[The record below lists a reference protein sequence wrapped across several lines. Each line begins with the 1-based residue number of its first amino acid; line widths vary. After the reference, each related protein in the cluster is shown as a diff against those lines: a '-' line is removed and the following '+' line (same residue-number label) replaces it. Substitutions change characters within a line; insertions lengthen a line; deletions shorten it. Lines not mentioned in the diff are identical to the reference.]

1 MKKIILITLLVIFG
15 CGVFGVVTSYF
26 SYNNKEVS
34 LRAQAEAQ
42 RGKVEGV
49 HDKMWKIIQQKAQV
63 TDEYK
68 DAFAEIYP
76 NIIAGRYQ
84 GEGDGSLMKWVTES
98 NPNFDTSLYAD
109 LMQSIE
115 LYRTEFAKT
124 QEKMLDIIREHK
136 VLVTTYPGKWFISN
150 VSEIEYTIVSST
162 KSKIIDQPEDR
173 KRISALTTDK
183 IASVKKIFLRVPD
196 MKCKQYQKA
205 LNLVNIFEGMTQVIF
220 YNTEEN
226 KYVSYSNGISLSHF
240 VLSELYGILGEE
252 NVILK

>member
-76 NIIAGRYQ
+76 NIISGRYQ
-84 GEGDGSLMKWVTES
+84 GENDGALMKWVTEQ
-98 NPNFDTSLYAD
+98 NPNFDTSLYKD
-109 LMQSIE
+109 LMELNFKEIKNKCLILFVNTLHCVLLTLESGLFQMFPKLSILLFLQQS
-115 LYRTEFAKT
+115 
-124 QEKMLDIIREHK
+124 
-136 VLVTTYPGKWFISN
+136 
-150 VSEIEYTIVSST
+150 
-162 KSKIIDQPEDR
+162 
-173 KRISALTTDK
+173 
-183 IASVKKIFLRVPD
+183 LRLLW
-196 MKCKQYQKA
+196 KQDLMMI
-205 LNLVNIFEGMTQVIF
+205 LNCF
-220 YNTEEN
+220 
-226 KYVSYSNGISLSHF
+226 K
-240 VLSELYGILGEE
+240 YGIFCIHNSFYYCINSFSLF
-252 NVILK
+252 

>member
-1 MKKIILITLLVIFG
+1 MQHIFIDAAVVIEGNLSVSDDEAPKIILSSIGEITD
-15 CGVFGVVTSYF
+15 
-26 SYNNKEVS
+26 N
-34 LRAQAEAQ
+34 
-42 RGKVEGV
+42 
-49 HDKMWKIIQQKAQV
+49 
-63 TDEYK
+63 
-68 DAFAEIYP
+68 
-76 NIIAGRYQ
+76 
-84 GEGDGSLMKWVTES
+84 
-98 NPNFDTSLYAD
+98 
-109 LMQSIE
+109 
-115 LYRTEFAKT
+115 
-124 QEKMLDIIREHK
+124 EH
-136 VLVTTYPGKWFISN
+136 FIKSKSS
-150 VSEIEYTIVSST
+150 VVSST

-252 NVILK
+252 NVVLK